1 MKSNLTEKQRN
12 QREHRLDEIAK
23 RTIELLEIIGLE
35 HIILSS
41 ERLGITLHLAAEFNL
56 NNEIQHH
63 HCR

>member
-1 MKSNLTEKQRN
+1 MKSNLTVRQRN

-41 ERLGITLHLAAEFNL
+41 ERLGITLHLAAEFKP
-56 NNEIQHH
+56 QQ
-63 HCR
+63 